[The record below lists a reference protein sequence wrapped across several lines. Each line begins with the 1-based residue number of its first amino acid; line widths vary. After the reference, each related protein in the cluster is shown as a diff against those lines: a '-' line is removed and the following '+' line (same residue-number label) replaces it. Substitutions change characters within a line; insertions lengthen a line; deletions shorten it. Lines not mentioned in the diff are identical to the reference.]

1 VFSVCVFCLNIV
13 VARII
18 MGVKSGKFELIIG
31 WHTELII
38 KKKSILFNL
47 FVCLFVFL

>member
-1 VFSVCVFCLNIV
+1 
-13 VARII
+13 

-38 KKKSILFNL
+38 KKKEY
-47 FVCLFVFL
+47 FV